1 MIDPDLRLT
10 YLRLG
15 KPTQLFLSLFM
26 LPERLHWVSTSRDD
40 VCSDFQV
47 TS

>member
-26 LPERLHWVSTSRDD
+26 LPEDCIGYL
-40 VCSDFQV
+40 QV
-47 TS
+47 AA